1 MSGIGS
7 GYDLSTTTYSPDGRV
22 FQVEYAGKA
31 VDNGGLTVGVRCTDG
46 VVIGCEKLVPSK
58 LHTPG
63 TNRRIHA
70 VARHAGLGG
79 SGYVPDVKAVVER
92 ARAECAQYKSFYGDV
107 IPAKLLSERMAH
119 YYHLFTLYWSVR
131 PFGCSSVMG
140 VKDFD
145 GYHLYLLEQNGECT
159 KMHGACIG
167 KGKSAAKTEV
177 EKLKFSEITCAEA
190 VKEVARIIYA
200 THDVKDK
207 DFECELSWICD
218 ASGGE
223 FVRVPDEIAN
233 PARDAA
239 KAAAEGSGDGDAMDA
254 S

>member
-31 VDNGGLTVGVRCTDG
+31 VDNGGLTVGVKCADG
-46 VVIGCEKLVPSK
+46 CVIAGEKLVPSK

-63 TNRRIHA
+63 TSRRINA
-70 VARHAGLGG
+70 VARHAGIGG
-79 SGYVPDVKAVVER
+79 SGYVPDMRAVRDR
-92 ARAECAQYKSFYGDV
+92 AQAECAQYKSFYGDA
-107 IPAKLLSERMAH
+107 IPGKLLAERMAH
-119 YYHLFTLYWSVR
+119 YYHLFTLYWTVR
-131 PFGCSSVMG
+131 PFGCSSVLAC
-140 VKDFD
+140 KDFD

-159 KMHGACIG
+159 KMKGACVG
-167 KGKSAAKTEV
+167 KGKSSAKTEV
-177 EKLKFSEITCAEA
+177 EKLNFSEITCEEA
-190 VKEVARIIYA
+190 VKELARIVYA

-207 DFECELSWICD
+207 EFECEMSWICD

-223 FVRVPDEIAN
+223 FVRVPDAVAE
-233 PARDAA
+233 PAREAA
-239 KAAAEGSGDGDAMDA
+239 RVAAEGNADAMDA